1 LGPAARFEG
10 REALVKLNVNGA
22 DVEVDDRFAAS
33 PLLWVLRDVLG
44 MHGTKYGC
52 GIGFCAACTV
62 LIDGRNTKSCQ
73 TPAGRAAGK
82 AVTTV
87 EGASGPVV
95 DAVRDAWHRGNV
107 VQCGYCQ
114 GGQTLAAAALLEA
127 DRAPDDAAVGR
138 WMNGNLCRCGTYPRI
153 REAIG
158 QASATLAAGRDPER
172 LAAVREL
179 EMQPLTPEELAD
191 PVHPY
196 VRIHPDGTVVA
207 YSNQIEMGQ
216 GAHTGLATIVAEEL
230 DADFASVR
238 VVNAANG
245 ATPGGDVYGT
255 PAGGGFIQLTGA
267 STSTKGFW
275 DRYRLA
281 AAQARARLVAAA
293 AQTWG
298 VPAEEVEI
306 SSGVVS
312 HRSGKSAGFGD
323 LAVRAAQLPV
333 PGSVQPK
340 DPGQYKLI
348 GREGL
353 LRVDAPGKILGKTRF
368 TIDVALPRMLT
379 AVVLHP
385 PKFGATAAA
394 VDDRAALAEPG
405 VTAVVRIDEG
415 VAVVGETFDDVQRG
429 LRALAVDWDEKNA
442 ERRSSEE
449 LLAEHRRLVESGE
462 QAVVAR
468 QDGDVEDAL
477 ARAAHVVD
485 AIYELPY
492 LAHAPMEPNNAAC
505 RMGDDGILEVW
516 AGTEGPEY
524 TRMAASAAAGIE
536 KDRVRVHVPFAGGSF
551 GLHSTSGRDPVSEAV
566 QVARALDWKYP
577 VKVQSLREEEFK
589 SGRYRAMAVHRVRAS
604 TDAQGRVT
612 AFHQQI
618 AAEPT
623 SPNMPFAVDFLF
635 KDGVDYMTT
644 SGAVDGPYA
653 LPNFKLE
660 TTNVQTGVPIMV
672 WRSVGNSHTEFARES
687 AIDELAIAAG
697 RDPVDLRRELLTDN
711 PRTLR
716 ALELAADRAGWGTP
730 LPEGRARGIASS
742 SFLSHSA
749 QVTEISLDDRNRVH
763 VEKITFALDCGIT
776 VNPDLV
782 RAQVE
787 GGLIYALGAAAW
799 GEVVLAEG
807 GQIVTQNF
815 DRYPVM
821 RMQSVPQI
829 DVFLIESGEPP
840 SGVGEVSVPTAAPAL
855 TNAIFALTGTRIRRL
870 PLTRT
875 IKIY

>member
-1 LGPAARFEG
+1 
-10 REALVKLNVNGA
+10 VKLTVNGA
-22 DVEVDDRFAAS
+22 DVEVDDRFATS

-44 MHGTKYGC
+44 LRGTKYGC
-52 GIGFCAACTV
+52 GIGYCAACTV

-73 TPAGRAAGK
+73 TLAGRAVGK

-87 EGASGPVV
+87 EGASGPVI
-95 DAVRDAWHRGNV
+95 DAVRDAWYRGNV

-114 GGQTLAAAALLEA
+114 PGQTLAAAALLEA
-127 DRAPDDAAVGR
+127 DRSPDDAAIGR

-153 REAIG
+153 RDAIG
-158 QASATLAAGRDPER
+158 QAAGALAAGRVPER
-172 LAAVREL
+172 VPVVPEL
-179 EMQPLTPEELAD
+179 EMQPLTEEELTD

-196 VRIHPDGTVVA
+196 VRIHQDGTVIA

-230 DADFASVR
+230 DADFASIR

-245 ATPGGDVYGT
+245 AGPGGDVYGT
-255 PAGGGFIQLTGA
+255 PAGGGFIQLSGA
-267 STSTKGFW
+267 STSTVGFW
-275 DRYRLA
+275 ARYRLA

-293 AQTWG
+293 AEAWE

-306 SSGVVS
+306 SSGVMS
-312 HRSGKSAGFGD
+312 HRGGKRAGFGD
-323 LAVRAAQLPV
+323 LAVRASQLPV
-333 PGSVQPK
+333 PDGVQPK

-348 GREGL
+348 GREGR
-353 LRVDAPGKILGKTRF
+353 LRVDSPGKILGATRF
-368 TIDVALPRMLT
+368 TIDVTLPGMLT

-385 PKFGATAAA
+385 PKFGAMPTD
-394 VDDRAALAEPG
+394 VDGSAALAEPG
-405 VTAVVRIDEG
+405 VTAVFPIEEG
-415 VAVVGETFDDVQRG
+415 IAVVGKTFDDAQRG
-429 LRALAVDWDEKNA
+429 LRALRVDWDEQNA

-462 QAVVAR
+462 QAVLAR
-468 QDGDVEDAL
+468 EDGDVAAAL
-477 ARAAHVVD
+477 ADAAHVVD
-485 AIYELPY
+485 ATYELPY

-516 AGTEGPEY
+516 AATEGPTY
-524 TRMAASAAAGIE
+524 VRMAASAAAGID
-536 KDRVRVHVPFAGGSF
+536 KDRVRVHVPYAGGSF
-551 GLHSTSGRDPVSEAV
+551 GLHSSAGHDPTSEAV

-577 VKVQSLREEEFK
+577 VKLQSLREEELK
-589 SGRYRAMAVHRVRAS
+589 SGRYRAMAVHRVRTGA
-604 TDAQGRVT
+604 DARGRLT

-618 AAEPT
+618 AAAPT
-623 SPNMPFAVDFLF
+623 SPNLPFVADFLF

-672 WRSVGNSHTEFARES
+672 WRSVANSHTEFARES

-697 RDPVDLRRELLTDN
+697 RDPMDLRRDLLAGN

-716 ALELAADRAGWGTP
+716 AMELAAERGGWGTP
-730 LPEGRARGIASS
+730 LPEGRARGIAASS
-742 SFLSHSA
+742 SLNSHSA
-749 QVTEISLDDRNRVH
+749 QVTEISLDNRNRVH
-763 VEKITFALDCGIT
+763 IERITFALDCGII

-787 GGLIYALGAAAW
+787 GGLIYALSAAAW
-799 GEVVLAEG
+799 GEAVLGDG
-807 GQIVTQNF
+807 GQIITQNF

-829 DVFLIESGEPP
+829 DVLLIESAEPP
-840 SGVGEVSVPTAAPAL
+840 TGVGEVSVPTAAPAL
-855 TNAIFALTGTRIRRL
+855 ANAIAALTGTRIRQL
-870 PLTRT
+870 PITKT
-875 IKIY
+875 IRVF

>member
-1 LGPAARFEG
+1 
-10 REALVKLNVNGA
+10 VKLNVNGA
-22 DVEVDDRFAAS
+22 DVEVDDRHAKS

-52 GIGFCAACTV
+52 GIGYCAACTV
-62 LIDGRNTKSCQ
+62 LIDGVNAKSCQ
-73 TPAGRAAGK
+73 TSAERAAGK

-127 DRAPDDAAVGR
+127 DRSPDDAAIGR

-153 REAIG
+153 RNAIHEAAG
-158 QASATLAAGRDPER
+158 TLAAGRTPER
-172 LAAVREL
+172 LAAVPEP

-245 ATPGGDVYGT
+245 AKPGGGDVYGT
-255 PAGGGFIQLTGA
+255 PAGGGFVQLTGA
-267 STSTKGFW
+267 STSTVGFW
-275 DRYRLA
+275 ARYRLA
-281 AAQARARLVAAA
+281 AAQARARLAAAA
-293 AQTWG
+293 AQAWG

-312 HRSGKSAGFGD
+312 HPGGKRAGFGD
-323 LAVRAAQLPV
+323 LAVRAGQLPV
-333 PGSVQPK
+333 PDGVQPK
-340 DPGQYKLI
+340 DPARYQLI
-348 GREGL
+348 GSEGR
-353 LRVDAPGKILGKTRF
+353 LRVDAPGKILGQTRF
-368 TIDVALPRMLT
+368 VIDVTLPRMLT

-385 PKFGATAAA
+385 PTFGATPAA

-405 VTAVVRIDEG
+405 VTAVVPVQEG
-415 VAVVGETFDDVQRG
+415 IAVVGETFDDAQRG
-429 LRALAVDWDEKNA
+429 LRALRVDWDEQDA

-449 LLAEHRRLVESGE
+449 LLAEHRRLVISGE

-468 QDGDVEDAL
+468 EDGDVAAAL
-477 ARAAHVVD
+477 AGAAQVVD

-524 TRMAASAAAGIE
+524 TRMAASAAAGID
-536 KDRVRVHVPFAGGSF
+536 KDRVRVHVPYAGGSF

-577 VKVQSLREEEFK
+577 VKLQSLREEELK
-589 SGRYRAMAVHRVRAS
+589 SGRYRAMAVHRVRAGA
-604 TDAQGRVT
+604 DAQGRVT

-623 SPNMPFAVDFLF
+623 SPNLPFAVDFLF

-653 LPNFKLE
+653 LASFKLE

-697 RDPVDLRRELLTDN
+697 RDPVDLRRDLLADN

-716 ALELAADRAGWGTP
+716 ALELAADRAGWGAP
-730 LPEGRARGIASS
+730 LPQGRARGVACS
-742 SFLSHSA
+742 SFLDSHSA
-749 QVTEISLDDRNRVH
+749 QVTEVSLDHRNRVRI
-763 VEKITFALDCGIT
+763 ERITFALDCGIT

-799 GEVVLAEG
+799 GEVALGDG
-807 GQIVTQNF
+807 GQIMTQNF
-815 DRYPVM
+815 DTYPVM

-829 DVFLIESGEPP
+829 EVLLIESGEPP
-840 SGVGEVSVPTAAPAL
+840 TGVGEVSVPTAAPAL
-855 TNAIFALTGTRIRRL
+855 TNAIAALTGTRIRRL
-870 PLTRT
+870 PIART
-875 IKIY
+875 IRVY